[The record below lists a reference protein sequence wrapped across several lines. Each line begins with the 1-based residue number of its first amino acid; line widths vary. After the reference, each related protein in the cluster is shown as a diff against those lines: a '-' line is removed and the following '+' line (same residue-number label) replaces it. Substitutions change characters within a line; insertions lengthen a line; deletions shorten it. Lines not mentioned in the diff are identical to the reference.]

1 MLRSDLNRQR
11 PAHLSHNH
19 KGKHGSQ
26 GKKNA
31 GASLT
36 FCWIFGIVVCA
47 VFGLA
52 SFLMISAGHFDF
64 ESSSGVDAAWG
75 GINGDENFVTGNLI
89 KVEVTDLET
98 PQNQTLYANA
108 ADNNLD
114 VDKLEEFGPFPK
126 YLSDYESIIL
136 TVNDDGTKIPENEEE
151 EDEKEIAAMKLAIK
165 EADEAAKIDVAEQTE
180 ASEAVESAESTD
192 LKVAQAEEKEE
203 VKEEQA
209 APILV
214 ENSIAW
220 REHVVKN
227 GETLSDIAASYG
239 NITTQDI
246 LKANGLKDANKLAEN
261 QLLLIPNDSSKIDE
275 TFDEVRT
282 RQMRV
287 AAVKEKVEPIKVKSY
302 MIAKGDSLW
311 SIANSQNIEVDTLIG
326 SNSFK
331 SSSRLRPGATLR
343 IPNQD
348 GIFYTMKKGDTI
360 EAVAKRYGVSKTK
373 LRQVNINVDTANLS
387 TGDEIFLPGAKP
399 DGLLEHKKEEVKV
412 AEVKKNE
419 KTSKTT
425 SAKTAK
431 NERQTV
437 RIPRSEVAVRNTGA
451 FRWPIMGRINSPF
464 GWRYHPITKRRDFHT
479 GIDIK
484 ANRNDPIK
492 AAAPGR
498 VVYSG
503 WMGGYGKV
511 LVIEHHNGQ
520 SSLYAHCSS
529 LLVGKGEN
537 VSSGKLIAKIGTT
550 GRSTGPHLHFEIRN
564 GNSPV
569 NPIKYLNR

>member
-1 MLRSDLNRQR
+1 MRSDFDRSRNVH
-11 PAHLSHNH
+11 PSHNH
-19 KGKHGSQ
+19 KGKHSPH
-26 GKKNA
+26 GKKHA

-36 FCWIFGIVVCA
+36 FCWGFGIVVCA

-64 ESSSGVDAAWG
+64 DTPSGVNAAWG
-75 GINGDENFVTGNLI
+75 GIDGEENFITGSLI
-89 KVEVTDLET
+89 KVEVTDLDSAK
-98 PQNQTLYANA
+98 NQELYAQARENI
-108 ADNNLD
+108 DINKLD
-114 VDKLEEFGPFPK
+114 EFGPFPK

-136 TVNDDGTKIPENEEE
+136 TVNEDGTKLPENEEE
-151 EDEKEIAAMKLAIK
+151 EDEKEIAAMELAMK
-165 EADEAAKIDVAEQTE
+165 EANEATEIDEAAEVAEEKTT
-180 ASEAVESAESTD
+180 ESTET
-192 LKVAQAEEKEE
+192 KVAQEK
-203 VKEEQA
+203 V
-209 APILV
+209 APSTPIFV
-214 ENSIAW
+214 ENAVAW

-227 GETLSDIAASYG
+227 GETLSDIAAAHG

-246 LKANGLKDANKLAEN
+246 LRANGLKDANRLSEN

-287 AAVKEKVEPIKVKSY
+287 AAVKEKVEPIKTKSY

-326 SNSFK
+326 SNNFK
-331 SSSRLRPGATLR
+331 TSSRLRPGATLR

-360 EAVAKRYGVSKTK
+360 EAVAKRYGVGMNK
-373 LRQVNINVDTANLS
+373 LRQVNINTNTASLK

-399 DGLLEHKKEEVKV
+399 DGLMERKESDVKV
-412 AEVKKNE
+412 AEAKKTDKNE
-419 KTSKTT
+419 KTSKTST
-425 SAKTAK
+425 KTAK
-431 NERQTV
+431 TEKTTIK
-437 RIPRSEVAVRNTGA
+437 IPKGEVAVANGA

-492 AAAPGR
+492 AAAPGK
-498 VVYSG
+498 VAYSG

-511 LVIEHHNGQ
+511 IVIEHLNGQ
-520 SSLYAHCSS
+520 SSLYAHCNS

-537 VSSGKLIAKIGTT
+537 VSSGKLIAKVGTT

-569 NPIKYLNR
+569 NPIKYLSK

>member
-1 MLRSDLNRQR
+1 MKSEFNRQQ
-11 PAHLSHNH
+11 PAYPPNRGRHV
-19 KGKHGSQ
+19 HGSSRKQ
-26 GKKNA
+26 RKHA
-31 GASLT
+31 GVSLA
-36 FCWIFGIVVCA
+36 FCWGFGVVVCA

-52 SFLMISAGHFDF
+52 SFLMVSAGHFDF
-64 ESSSGVDAAWG
+64 SAPSGVNAAWG
-75 GINGDENFVTGNLI
+75 GMDEEHFVTGSLI
-89 KVEVTDLET
+89 KVEVVDLDSAK
-98 PQNQTLYANA
+98 NQALYAQA
-108 ADNNLD
+108 ENNFD
-114 VDKLEEFGPFPK
+114 ANKLEEFGPFPA

-136 TVNDDGTKIPENEEE
+136 TVNEDGTKLPENEEE
-151 EDEKEIAAMKLAIK
+151 EDEKELKL
-165 EADEAAKIDVAEQTE
+165 ESVKI
-180 ASEAVESAESTD
+180 
-192 LKVAQAEEKEE
+192 AEEKTEE
-203 VKEEQA
+203 T
-209 APILV
+209 APIAKPKIPPLPPIFT
-214 ENSIAW
+214 ENAVAW

-246 LKANGLKDANKLAEN
+246 MKANGLKNANRLSEN
-261 QLLLIPNDSSKIDE
+261 QLLLIPNDSNKIDE

-287 AAVKEKVEPIKVKSY
+287 AAVKEKVEPVKTKSY
-302 MIAKGDSLW
+302 VVAKGDSLW

-326 SNSFK
+326 SNNFK
-331 SSSRLRPGATLR
+331 TSSRLRPGATLR

-348 GIFYTMKKGDTI
+348 GIFYVMKKGETI
-360 EAVAKRYGVSKTK
+360 EAVSKRYGVGMNK
-373 LRQVNINVDTANLS
+373 LRQVNFNINTASLKA
-387 TGDEIFLPGAKP
+387 GDEVFLPGAKP
-399 DGLLEHKKEEVKV
+399 DGLMEHKDKDSEVKV
-412 AEVKKNE
+412 AENKKSE
-419 KTSKTT
+419 KTDKNAKSKTAN
-425 SAKTAK
+425 AKATK
-431 NERQTV
+431 L
-437 RIPRSEVAVRNTGA
+437 PKGEVAIRNTGA

-498 VVYSG
+498 VAYSG

-511 LVIEHHNGQ
+511 LVIEHLNGQ

-537 VSSGKLIAKIGTT
+537 VSSGKLVAKIGTT

-569 NPIKYLNR
+569 NPIKYLSR

>member
-1 MLRSDLNRQR
+1 MKSDFGKY
-11 PAHLSHNH
+11 PAYPPSKSRNGSKKKQNH
-19 KGKHGSQ
+19 AEVSR
-26 GKKNA
+26 A
-31 GASLT
+31 
-36 FCWIFGIVVCA
+36 FCIGFGVVVLG

-52 SFLMISAGHFDF
+52 SFLMVSAGHFNF
-64 ESSSGVDAAWG
+64 STPGVGTAWG
-75 GINGDENFVTGNLI
+75 GMDDEHFVTGSLI
-89 KVEVTDLET
+89 KVEVTDLDITKDE
-98 PQNQTLYANA
+98 TLYANA
-108 ADNNLD
+108 ENNTD
-114 VDKLEEFGPFPK
+114 AKILEEFGPFPA

-136 TVNDDGTKIPENEEE
+136 TVNEDGTKLPENEEE
-151 EDEKEIAAMKLAIK
+151 EDEKESVKL
-165 EADEAAKIDVAEQTE
+165 
-180 ASEAVESAESTD
+180 
-192 LKVAQAEEKEE
+192 AEEKANAEE
-203 VKEEQA
+203 SENTADAGTSMAKA
-209 APILV
+209 APLPPV
-214 ENSIAW
+214 FTENAVAW

-246 LKANGLKDANKLAEN
+246 MKANGLKNANRLSEN
-261 QLLLIPNDSSKIDE
+261 QLLLIPNDADKIDE

-287 AAVKEKVEPIKVKSY
+287 AAVKEKVEPIKTKSY
-302 MIAKGDSLW
+302 VVAKGDSLW

-326 SNSFK
+326 SNTFK
-331 SSSRLRPGATLR
+331 TSSRLRPGATLR

-348 GIFYTMKKGDTI
+348 GIFYVMKKGETI
-360 EAVAKRYGVSKTK
+360 EAVTKRYGVGMNK
-373 LRQVNINVDTANLS
+373 LRQVNMNINTASLKA
-387 TGDEIFLPGAKP
+387 GDEVFLPGAKP
-399 DGLLEHKKEEVKV
+399 DGLMEHKDEVKV
-412 AEVKKNE
+412 ADNKKADKNA
-419 KTSKTT
+419 KTS
-425 SAKTAK
+425 SKTAK
-431 NERQTV
+431 ATKL
-437 RIPRSEVAVRNTGA
+437 PKGEVAIKNTGA

-498 VVYSG
+498 VAYSG

-511 LVIEHHNGQ
+511 LVIEHLNGQ

-569 NPIKYLNR
+569 NPIKYLSK

>member
-1 MLRSDLNRQR
+1 MLRSDLERQR
-11 PAHLSHNH
+11 NVYHNYN
-19 KGKHGSQ
+19 GKHNTRS
-26 GKKNA
+26 KKHA
-31 GASLT
+31 GASLA
-36 FCWIFGIVVCA
+36 FCWGFGIVVCV

-64 ESSSGVDAAWG
+64 IAPSGVEAAWG
-75 GINGDENFVTGNLI
+75 GMDSEENYITGNLI
-89 KVEVTDLET
+89 KVEVTDLDA
-98 PQNQTLYANA
+98 QNVGLYAQA
-108 ADNNLD
+108 ATNNNID
-114 VDKLEEFGPFPK
+114 VKKLELEEFGPFPK

-136 TVNDDGTKIPENEEE
+136 TVNEDGTKLPENDEE
-151 EDEKEIAAMKLAIK
+151 EDEQEKEEIA
-165 EADEAAKIDVAEQTE
+165 T
-180 ASEAVESAESTD
+180 ASEAEPKIAP
-192 LKVAQAEEKEE
+192 LP
-203 VKEEQA
+203 
-209 APILV
+209 PILV
-214 ENSIAW
+214 ENAASW
-220 REHVVKN
+220 REHVVRN
-227 GETLSDIAASYG
+227 GETLSDIAAAHG

-246 LKANGLKDANKLAEN
+246 LRANGLKDANRLAEN

-287 AAVKEKVEPIKVKSY
+287 AAVKEKVEPIKTKSY
-302 MIAKGDSLW
+302 TVGRGDSLW
-311 SIANSQNIEVDTLIG
+311 SIANSQGIEIDTLIG
-326 SNSFK
+326 SNATK

-348 GIFYTMKKGDTI
+348 GIFYTMKKGETI
-360 EAVAKRYGVSKTK
+360 ESVAKRYGVSMNK
-373 LRQVNINVDTANLS
+373 LRQVNLNANTSALKA
-387 TGDEIFLPGAKP
+387 GDEIFLPGAKP
-399 DGLLEHKKEEVKV
+399 DGLMEQKEKEVKV
-412 AEVKKNE
+412 AEVKKSE
-419 KTSKTT
+419 KSSKTS
-425 SAKTAK
+425 SKTAK
-431 NERQTV
+431 NDKNEKNVKLQKG
-437 RIPRSEVAVRNTGA
+437 EVAVINTGA

-511 LVIEHHNGQ
+511 LVIEHFNGQ